1 MKIKRSTPTAPRRRK
16 GKAEALVTAATAQ
29 QTTLYE
35 LVETVSEYAR
45 NDAEVLAAVTHLV
58 NSGQVRLVGRL
69 RNARIAL
76 RGAGRL
82 VA

>member
-1 MKIKRSTPTAPRRRK
+1 MKVKRTTQAATQPRKR
-16 GKAEALVTAATAQ
+16 KAEALLAAAAVQ

-35 LVETVSEYAR
+35 LVEAVSEYAR
-45 NDAEVLAAVTHLV
+45 NDAEVLATIVHLV